1 MTAADELARHFATA
15 QPDALPADKLH
26 DMRRLLLDFFG
37 VALSGAR
44 SESGRAAAAVMI
56 DLGGK
61 PQSTVI
67 GHGVKVAAPGAAFA
81 NAVSEHSIE
90 LDDIDVLALFHYGPP
105 VVSAALAVAEW
116 QGATGAELLA
126 AMLCGCET
134 MNRVSL
140 ATNPALRNRGFH
152 TTPTTG
158 VFGATIA
165 AGRLLGLTG
174 DQMVS
179 ALGLAGA
186 QASGLMEMYGPSMQK
201 RVNPGPAARN
211 GITAALLARAGFTGA
226 DTIFEGERGFGHAF
240 AGGIDLSKLLG
251 GLGETYTTEVEYKP
265 YSAARPIHN
274 AIDAALALRAAGITA
289 GDITSLAIARHPDW
303 AGYHLNPRPATF
315 HEAQVSL
322 PYSTAIALIDGGALP
337 PQYADS
343 QVGRPDVL
351 ALIDKMTVSADASLP
366 RGVSCRL
373 TATLG
378 DGRTVTEQVDDP
390 RGSLGNPL
398 TDQDLEGKFTMLAA
412 PVIGEDPAARLASA
426 VWNAEKFTD
435 VGELIALAGVSEQAA
450 GPRVVAP

>member
-1 MTAADELARHFATA
+1 MTAAGELGRHFATVK
-15 QPDALPADKLH
+15 PERFPADKLH

-67 GHGVKVAAPGAAFA
+67 GHGTRVAAPHAAFA

-90 LDDIDVLALFHYGPP
+90 LDDIDVVALFHYGPP
-105 VVSAALAVAEW
+105 VVSTALAVAEW
-116 QGATGAELLA
+116 QGSTGSELLA

-140 ATNPALRNRGFH
+140 ACNPALRNRGFH
-152 TTPTTG
+152 TTPATG

-165 AGRLLGLTG
+165 AGRLLRLTG

-211 GITAALLARAGFTGA
+211 GITAAMLAREGFTGA
-226 DTIFEGERGFGHAF
+226 DTIFEGERGFGNAF
-240 AGGIDLSKLLG
+240 AGGIDQSKLLG
-251 GLGETYTTEVEYKP
+251 GLADQFTTEVEYKP

-274 AIDAALALRAAGITA
+274 AIDAALALRAAGVTA
-289 GDITSLAIARHPDW
+289 EGTESLVIARHPDW
-303 AGYHLNPRPATF
+303 AHYHLNRRPATF

-337 PQYADS
+337 PQYADG
-343 QVGRPDVL
+343 QLGRQEVL
-351 ALIDKMTVSADASLP
+351 SLIDKMTIEADASLP

-373 TATLG
+373 TATLA
-378 DGRTVTEQVDDP
+378 DGRRVTEQVDDP

-398 TDQDLEGKFTMLAA
+398 SDQDLEDKFTMLAA
-412 PVIGEDPAARLASA
+412 PVLPEGRAPRLASA
-426 VWNAEKFTD
+426 VWNAEKFED
-435 VGELIALAGVSEQAA
+435 VGELVSLAA
-450 GPRVVAP
+450 GPQEPGHAA

>member
-1 MTAADELARHFATA
+1 MTAADELGRHFATA
-15 QPDALPADKLH
+15 QPDAFPADKLH
-26 DMRRLLLDFFG
+26 DMRRLLLDYFG
-37 VALSGAR
+37 VALSGAQ

-56 DLGGK
+56 ELGGK

-67 GHGVKVAAPGAAFA
+67 GHGVKVAAPHAAFA

-90 LDDIDVLALFHYGPP
+90 LDDIDVIALFHYGPP

-116 QGATGAELLA
+116 QRSTGAELLV
-126 AMLCGCET
+126 AMLSGCET

-140 ATNPALRNRGFH
+140 ACNPALRNRGFH
-152 TTPTTG
+152 TTPTAG

-165 AGRLLGLTG
+165 AGRLLRLTG

-211 GITAALLARAGFTGA
+211 GITAALLARQGFTGA
-226 DTIFEGERGFGHAF
+226 DTIFEGERGFGNAF
-240 AGGIDLSKLLG
+240 AGGIDLSRLLS
-251 GLGETYTTEVEYKP
+251 GLADTFTTEVEYKP

-274 AIDAALALRAAGITA
+274 SVDAALALRAAGVTA
-289 GDITSLAIARHPDW
+289 DSVMSLAIDRHPDW
-303 AGYHLNPRPATF
+303 ADYHLNRRPSTF

-343 QVGRPDVL
+343 QLGRPEVL

-373 TATLG
+373 TATLA
-378 DGRTVTEQVDDP
+378 DGSTVTRQVDDP

-398 TDQDLEGKFTMLAA
+398 SDKELEDKFMMLAS
-412 PVIGEDPAARLASA
+412 PVLPEDSAEQLAAAIWSAEKFDNVADLISLASA
-426 VWNAEKFTD
+426 E
-435 VGELIALAGVSEQAA
+435 
-450 GPRVVAP
+450 APGHGA